1 MAKKG
6 IPQLENG
13 FARVANEI
21 LEAIARTSLSD
32 YESRFI
38 HFLWRKTYGW
48 QNEHGQSKKFDS
60 ISHSQWSTGTSIDR
74 RHVARVLDR
83 LVKRNVILKIV
94 SYARGRK
101 IILWGFQKRYHE
113 WLTPLFEPP
122 EELPPVEVIA
132 TLEPSPELAI
142 ATLASSPLVDQLSPP
157 EVAKVSPPEVATK
170 DNKDTN
176 TKDLIPPTALETEML
191 SIFKKLKGWSFSE
204 EEDLEWLRDFLRDD
218 PETTI
223 KDIKGCLDWYSGK
236 PPPKNK
242 GPWKVRFRNWME
254 MKKKM
259 ASKRGGG
266 YRGRAGQVPTTAE
279 LKEQAK
285 KKGVV

>member
-13 FARVANEI
+13 FARVASEI

-48 QNEHGQSKKFDS
+48 QNPNGQSKKFDS
-60 ISHSQWSTGTSIDR
+60 ISHSQWATGTSIPR
-74 RHVARVLDR
+74 RHVSRVLDR
-83 LVKRNVILKIV
+83 LVKRNIVAKIV
-94 SYARGRK
+94 HFASVRK
-101 IILWGFQKRYHE
+101 IILWGFQKRYRE

-122 EELPPVEVIA
+122 EQLPPTEVIVEREA
-132 TLEPSPELAI
+132 SPELVT
-142 ATLASSPLVDQLSPP
+142 ATLASSPLGDQLSPP
-157 EVAKVSPPEVATK
+157 KGAKLPPPQGATK

-176 TKDLIPPTALETEML
+176 TKDLIPPTTLEAEIL
-191 SIFKKLKGWSFSE
+191 SIFKKFKGWSFSE

-223 KDIKGCLDWYSGK
+223 RDIKKCRDFYSGRLL
-236 PPPKNK
+236 PKNK
-242 GPWKVRFRNWME
+242 GPWKVRFRNWMDTQ
-254 MKKKM
+254 KKM
-259 ASKRGGG
+259 ASKSG
-266 YRGRAGQVPTTAE
+266 YRGRAGQVPSTAE
-279 LKEQAK
+279 IKEQAK
-285 KKGVV
+285 EKGVV

>member
-48 QNEHGQSKKFDS
+48 QNPSGQSKKFDS
-60 ISHSQWSTGTSIDR
+60 ISHSQWSTGTAIDR
-74 RHVARVLDR
+74 RHVSRVLDR
-83 LVKRNVILKIV
+83 LVKRNIIQKIV
-94 SYARGRK
+94 HFAGGRK

-122 EELPPVEVIA
+122 EELPPAEVA
-132 TLEPSPELAI
+132 LERKPSPELAT
-142 ATLASSPLVDQLSPP
+142 ARLASSPLVDQLPP
-157 EVAKVSPPEVATK
+157 VEVAKLPPAEVATK
-170 DNKDTN
+170 DNKDN
-176 TKDLIPPTALETEML
+176 TKDLIPPTALEAEML

-218 PETTI
+218 PETTV
-223 KDIKGCLDWYSGK
+223 KDIKGCQDWYSGK
-236 PPPKNK
+236 QPPKNK
-242 GPWKVRFRNWME
+242 GPWKVRFRNWIE

-259 ASKRGGG
+259 ATKRGGG
-266 YRGRAGQVPTTAE
+266 YRGRAGQVPSTAE
-279 LKEQAK
+279 LKKQAK
-285 KKGVV
+285 EKGVI